1 MNNILNYQNSFI
13 LTRYLYVYDEVK
25 LALLL
30 ALLEKRDE
38 SNFWAYEL
46 YYSGFKKELIEWLW
60 TIYYDFFAT
69 LNPSFESYFLT
80 KEKDFSDITIKI
92 IVENLLIRSFNT
104 DVFMLSKLVVKTD
117 KLESIKSILTKIE
130 LTQKIKEWIVT
141 KDFKRIAEFIL
152 SYDYITVEQIGVY
165 ELFLDNFPNSIHKKE
180 LNIKKFKKMMRCKPI
195 LINKI
200 LLSKIMTLFVS
211 KYGKSLYM
219 RITLEEIEIFKTV
232 EPYTNKTRNW
242 QFLNTVCKYPIN
254 ENKYL
259 GLFPLERNKI
269 ENLRHAFNFDWL
281 YYASKS
287 PIWSE
292 RIQLYKGIPDAATKN
307 ILFPS
312 DDEFDDFHN
321 KYDYEPDEQSR
332 ELKEKVVPA
341 IINETTWIDFQK
353 QYNTDGRVILE
364 SECLL
369 F

>member
-25 LALLL
+25 IALLL
-30 ALLEKRDE
+30 ALLEKREE

-60 TIYYDFFAT
+60 IIYYDFFAT

-80 KEKDFSDITIKI
+80 KEKDFSDMTIKI

-104 DVFMLSKLVVKTD
+104 DVFMLSKLFVKADQEPT
-117 KLESIKSILTKIE
+117 KFILTKNE
-130 LTQKIKEWIVT
+130 LKQKIKEWIVT
-141 KDFKRIAEFIL
+141 KDFKRIAEFVL
-152 SYDYITVEQIGVY
+152 SYDYITVQQIDVY
-165 ELFLDNFPNSIHKKE
+165 ELFLDNFPNSVHKKE
-180 LNIKKFKKMMRCKPI
+180 LNIKKLQKMMRHKPT

-219 RITLEEIEIFKTV
+219 HVTLEEIEIFKTV
-232 EPYTNKTRNW
+232 DPFLNKTKSW
-242 QFLNTVCKYPIN
+242 QFLNTVCNYPIN
-254 ENKYL
+254 GNKFL
-259 GLFPLERNKI
+259 GLFPLERNKL
-269 ENLRHAFNFDWL
+269 ENLRYAYNFDWL
-281 YYASKS
+281 FYASRS
-287 PIWSE
+287 PIWLE
-292 RIQLYKGIPDAATKN
+292 RIQLYKGIPDAATKT

-321 KYDYEPDEQSR
+321 TYDYEPDEQTK